1 MRKEPYN
8 TVNICY
14 YNIAVKYMYITVSI
28 IGKVKFGLRLVVLFH
43 TTNLVL
49 LEQKNS
55 SVILHNHIRPT
66 GAHQT

>member
-8 TVNICY
+8 TVNTCY
-14 YNIAVKYMYITVSI
+14 YNITVQYMYITVSI
-28 IGKVKFGLRLVVLFH
+28 TGKVIFGLRLVVLFR

-49 LEQKNS
+49 LEQKKS